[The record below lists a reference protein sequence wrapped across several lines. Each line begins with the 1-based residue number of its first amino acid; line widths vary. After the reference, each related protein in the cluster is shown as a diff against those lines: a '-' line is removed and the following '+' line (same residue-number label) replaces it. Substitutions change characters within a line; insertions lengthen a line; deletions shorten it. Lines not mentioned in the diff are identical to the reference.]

1 MRREFDIFEK
11 FPDGST
17 VWRICVCGRYE
28 TERKLHSL
36 SEHSENEFY
45 AIEVP
50 SGAYVTAN
58 EVHRNSL
65 ANDRQDHFVMKSGS
79 Q

>member
-1 MRREFDIFEK
+1 MRRQFDIFEK

-17 VWRICVCGRYE
+17 VWRICVRGRYE
-28 TERKLHSL
+28 TERKLLSL
-36 SEHSENEFY
+36 AEHSENEFY

-58 EVHRNSL
+58 EIHRNSL
-65 ANDRQDHFVMKSGS
+65 ANDRHDYFVMKSGS